1 MRWIRRAELASALTG
16 LLVLACGG
24 PANPGRVTL
33 PSPEPA
39 GDRLEVA
46 DAASNL
52 VDAALQA
59 DARLEPA
66 DSLYSQS
73 VVSIA
78 DGHYRDGP
86 PRFAAL
92 EAGGSLAVGNMQV
105 VVKDSVVWAVV
116 EYRWFSARD
125 DVARQAL
132 ATVIL
137 VRPTATTGWKIVETH
152 SSTAR

>member
-1 MRWIRRAELASALTG
+1 MRWMPRADLFGALTAVV
-16 LLVLACGG
+16 LLACGG
-24 PANPGRVTL
+24 PSNPGRVTL

-39 GDRLEVA
+39 GDRLAVA
-46 DAASNL
+46 DEASNL

-78 DGHYRDGP
+78 DGHYRDAP

-92 EAGGSLAVGNMQV
+92 EAGGTLAVGNMQV

-137 VRPTATTGWKIVETH
+137 VRPTATTGWKIVQTH